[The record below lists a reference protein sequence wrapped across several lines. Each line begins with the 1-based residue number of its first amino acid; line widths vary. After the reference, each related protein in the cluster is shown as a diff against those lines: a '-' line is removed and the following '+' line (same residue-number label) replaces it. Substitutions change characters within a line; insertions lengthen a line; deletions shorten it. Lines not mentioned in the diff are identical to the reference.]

1 MKVLFL
7 LFVKPLSRLPYGVL
21 YRLSDVLAWVLQR
34 GVKYRKQVVRRG
46 LERSFPEAGAV
57 GWDQM
62 EEGVYRHLADVMVES
77 IKHFTVAED
86 VARER
91 MQHVHCEV
99 FDPFYQAGRHVLI
112 AGGHVNNWELYAL
125 TADAA
130 VPHRTMAIY
139 KRLSDAHMNRAMQ
152 ESRSR
157 WGLTMVPTVESSAWM
172 EREVSRPGPQPWAV
186 VMGFDQSPADP
197 RKAWWTEFLGQET
210 AWYFGIEKFAR
221 TYDMP
226 VIYGHI
232 RKTTRGMYRTEYEL
246 VTACPREQ
254 PEGAVLEA
262 CIQRLEA
269 DIRAVPEQW
278 LWTHKRWKH
287 QRPADLPLHPR
298 RWP

>member
-1 MKVLFL
+1 MKWLYVLV
-7 LFVKPLSRLPYGVL
+7 VKPFSRLPYGVL
-21 YRLSDVLAWVLQR
+21 YRVSDVLAVVLGRWV
-34 GVKYRKQVVRRG
+34 GYRKKVVRDG
-46 LERSFPEAGAV
+46 LEQGFPEAGRA
-57 GWDQM
+57 GWDRM
-62 EEGVYRHLADVMVES
+62 ERGVYRHLADLMVES
-77 IKHFTVAED
+77 IKHFTVGERA
-86 VARER
+86 ARER
-91 MQHVHCEV
+91 MQYAHCEV
-99 FDPFYQAGRHVLI
+99 FAPYFAAGRHVLI
-112 AGGHVNNWELYAL
+112 AGGHFNNWELYAL

-139 KRLSDAHMNRAMQ
+139 KRLSDPFMNRVMQ

-172 EREVSRPGPQPWAV
+172 EREVGRPSPQPWAV

-197 RKAWWTEFLGQET
+197 RKAWWTEFLGRET
-210 AWYFGIEKFAR
+210 AWYYGLEKYAR

-232 RKTTRGMYRTEYEL
+232 RKIARGMYRTEYEL
-246 VTACPREQ
+246 VTDTPREL

-269 DIRAVPEQW
+269 DIRAFPEQW

-287 QRPADLPLHPR
+287 RRPADLPLHPR
-298 RWP
+298 TRP